1 MNLLKGLIF
10 FTTLFALSRIIPHPP
25 NFTPL
30 ISGAIFLPYLLQDR
44 RLVMLLPVVTMFV
57 ADIFLGFHGLMIW
70 TYGAFLMIG
79 LLSFNYFKF
88 KPTSIFILSVLSPS
102 VFFLIT
108 NFGVWL
114 DSEFYS
120 QSLEGLIASYIMG
133 LPFYAN
139 SLTSTVLFSASF
151 YAVISAAPT
160 LRFLKK
166 R

>member
-1 MNLLKGLIF
+1 MNLLKGLFF

-30 ISGAIFLPYLLQDR
+30 ISGVIFLPYLFEDKK
-44 RLVMLLPVVTMFV
+44 LVMLLPVVTMFV

-70 TYGAFLMIG
+70 TYGAFLLIG
-79 LLSFNYFKF
+79 LLSFKYFKF
-88 KPTSIFILSVLSPS
+88 NLTSILILSILSPS

-114 DSEFYS
+114 GSEFYS
-120 QSLEGLIASYIMG
+120 QALEGLVASYIMG

-151 YAVISAAPT
+151 YAAISAAST
-160 LRFLKK
+160 LSFLKK

>member
-1 MNLLKGLIF
+1 
-10 FTTLFALSRIIPHPP
+10 
-25 NFTPL
+25 
-30 ISGAIFLPYLLQDR
+30 
-44 RLVMLLPVVTMFV
+44 MLLPVVTMFV

-79 LLSFNYFKF
+79 LLSFKYFKF
-88 KPTSIFILSVLSPS
+88 NLTSILILSILSPS

-114 DSEFYS
+114 GSEFYS
-120 QSLEGLIASYIMG
+120 QALEGLVASYIMG

-151 YAVISAAPT
+151 YAAISAAST
-160 LRFLKK
+160 LSFLKK